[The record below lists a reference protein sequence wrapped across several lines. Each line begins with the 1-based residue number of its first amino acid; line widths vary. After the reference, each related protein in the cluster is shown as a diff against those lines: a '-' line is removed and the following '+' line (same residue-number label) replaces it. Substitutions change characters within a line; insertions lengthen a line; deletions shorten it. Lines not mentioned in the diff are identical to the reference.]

1 VTQEPVLTSAAQLA
15 AQLRE
20 RILSGEIAPGARLQ
34 QEPLAETL
42 GVSRTPLREALA
54 DLARGGLLDYAP
66 NRGYTVRTF
75 RLADVQQAFEV
86 RERLE
91 ALACGLCA
99 RRGLDAP
106 VRDRL
111 AGCLA
116 DGDRILA
123 RGVLDPADLPDY
135 RAMNVA
141 FHETILAASGNALA
155 FDLVRQI
162 HNVPLA
168 SDRVFVWEDHAV
180 IRRSHDDHHRIL
192 DAIAARNAER
202 AEYLMREH
210 IFYAAQVLRETA
222 RRQSG
227 WLRLICTD
235 EAADRAAAAPS
246 DRP

>member
-1 VTQEPVLTSAAQLA
+1 M
-15 AQLRE
+15 
-20 RILSGEIAPGARLQ
+20 
-34 QEPLAETL
+34 
-42 GVSRTPLREALA
+42 
-54 DLARGGLLDYAP
+54 
-66 NRGYTVRTF
+66 
-75 RLADVQQAFEV
+75 

-99 RRGLDAP
+99 RRGLDAA
-106 VRDRL
+106 VHDRL
-111 AGCLA
+111 AASLA

-135 RAMNVA
+135 RAMNVV
-141 FHETILAASGNALA
+141 FHETILAASGNTLA

-168 SDRVFVWEDHAV
+168 SDCVFVWEDHVA

-192 DAIAARNAER
+192 AAIVARNAER

-210 IFYAAQVLRETA
+210 IFYAAQVLREAA

-227 WLRLICTD
+227 WQRLIRTD
-235 EAADRAAAAPS
+235 EVAA
-246 DRP
+246 